1 MELLIEHG
9 QPANS
14 LVGFTLIETSHR
26 VLKID
31 LKDGNSYVFDV
42 IMPQGGSGLPLSC
55 LGKWPQFLGIL
66 RGSKAVYSK
75 FGTEFKQ
82 DERDLDGYKAF
93 RALGW
98 GVPRG
103 VYNLRQIIKLNVNI
117 ATAQCVQLFGRDEPR
132 SLSQIMAAKTDDS
145 THELMKNFGCWM
157 RTYVGWL
164 KADGQ
169 KNAKAGDPYSYKT
182 FSMRLTPKAQEFLRQ
197 EVATVE
203 AAFIK
208 QSADTGFTTALKA
221 RFDDLAGRA

>member
-1 MELLIEHG
+1 VELIIERG
-9 QPANS
+9 QPASS
-14 LVGFTLIETSHR
+14 LVGLTLIETSHR

-31 LKDGNSYVFDV
+31 LKDGISYVFDV

-66 RGSKAVYSK
+66 NGSKAVYSK

-98 GVPRG
+98 GIPCG
-103 VYNLRQIIKLNVNI
+103 VYNLRQLIKLNVNLAI
-117 ATAQCVQLFGRDEPR
+117 AQCIQAFGADGPR
-132 SLSQIMAAKTDDS
+132 SLAQIMAAKTDNS
-145 THELMKNFGCWM
+145 THELMKNFGCWL
-157 RTYVGWL
+157 RTYTKWL

-182 FSMRLTPKAQEFLRQ
+182 FSMRLTPKAQEFHRR

-203 AAFIK
+203 AAVIK
-208 QSADTGFTTALKA
+208 QSADTGFTTALKG
-221 RFDDLAGRA
+221 RFNDLAGRA